1 MVRKPTDENLKR
13 KVKEFE
19 KKSKELSTMEE
30 ALSPELE
37 ERIKFEKLLADLSA
51 IFVNIPASEVDEKIE
66 GALQIVGEVLELDRS
81 TFVQLSKETGQTQ
94 VTHAWAAEGVE
105 ANSKIIT
112 DKDFPWISGKISRGE
127 IVAFSS
133 LDELPK
139 EAAQDRK
146 TLQGRELK
154 SGLLIPYFA
163 EGSFLFSVAFG
174 TTRAKRSWPED
185 LIQRLRLLGEVFF
198 NALMRKQADLELRAA
213 FSEIKELKN
222 QLHKENIYLR
232 EEIKTIQKHD
242 EIIGE
247 SDGIKE
253 VLKNIEQVAKTN
265 STVLILG
272 ETGTGKELVARAVHN
287 MSSRKSRA
295 MVTVNCTALP
305 AALVESELF
314 GREKGAYTGAIS
326 KQFGRF
332 EIADGATIFLD
343 EIGDLPMELQA
354 KLLRVLQEGQFERL
368 GSSKT
373 ISVDVRVLAATNQD
387 LVKATRDGKF
397 REDLYYRLNV
407 FPIRVPPLR
416 ERPED
421 ILPLTWSF
429 AKEFGDTMGKRI
441 DMISRKSV
449 AAIQRYPWPGNVREL
464 RNVIERAM
472 ITSKGRTLI
481 VEVPGISDSEASYN
495 LTLEEYE
502 RSYII
507 DILEKT
513 GWRIRGEKG
522 AAEMLGLKPTT
533 LHSKMKKL
541 GIQRPDKSSD
551 ISSSRLNIVE

>member
-1 MVRKPTDENLKR
+1 MARKPTDENLKR

-146 TLQGRELK
+146 TLQGRGVK
-154 SGLLIPYFA
+154 SGLIIPYFP
-163 EGSFLFSVAFG
+163 EGSFLFAIALG
-174 TTRAKRSWPED
+174 TIRAKRSWTED

-326 KQFGRF
+326 KQVGRF

-343 EIGDLPMELQA
+343 EISDLPMELQA